1 MEPVAN
7 TLYAA
12 NHMSHFTGE
21 DQNPKEAQKSV
32 LEKGIGMKIIDDDPP
47 QKSFC
52 GWEGHH
58 TEKKTGKQRNKGNI
72 PPGAHWGNIL
82 TAAP

>member
-1 MEPVAN
+1 MERVLTFLCLLVLNIMEPVAN

-52 GWEGHH
+52 G
-58 TEKKTGKQRNKGNI
+58 
-72 PPGAHWGNIL
+72 
-82 TAAP
+82 